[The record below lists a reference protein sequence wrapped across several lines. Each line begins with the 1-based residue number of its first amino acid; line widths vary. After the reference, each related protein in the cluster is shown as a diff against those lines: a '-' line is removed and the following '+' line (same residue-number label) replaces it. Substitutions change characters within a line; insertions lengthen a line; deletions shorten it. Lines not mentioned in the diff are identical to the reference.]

1 MNIDI
6 SESGGEPDRQMPAWL
21 PRAIVMAAVAFATV
35 FALAWLVQRLRGL
48 LVLLLMSLFFSF
60 ALEPAVNWLH
70 RKGLRRGVATL
81 VVFLGVAAGAGAF
94 MWAMGS
100 VLADQI
106 TILIDEAPGYITEAQ
121 TWLAERG
128 VEVNVDDLLQEFQD
142 GGAAASFAQDIAG
155 NLLDVGTTILSVLFQ
170 ALTVGLFTFY
180 LTADGPRLRRTIC
193 SILPQRRQRE
203 VLQVWDLAVS
213 KTGGYIYSRFVL
225 ASLSFAFHWVVFV
238 LIGVPSPIAL
248 AMWVAVVS
256 QFVPVVGTYLAGIF
270 PLLLALLEDP
280 VSAIWVVIA
289 IVLYQ
294 QIENYLFAPPITAST
309 MEMHPAVAF
318 GAVVA
323 GTNILGG
330 VGALLAIPAAA
341 VIQAFVASYVQ
352 RHELVESGLLTDDG
366 MARSK
371 LTPDRTG
378 EIPIIDIT
386 KGDTGGPPDGAP
398 GGQT

>member
-1 MNIDI
+1 MTTETTFDD
-6 SESGGEPDRQMPAWL
+6 GDKDRSMPPWL
-21 PRAIVMAAVAFATV
+21 PRAIAMGAFAFAVV
-35 FALAWLVQRLRGL
+35 FSLAWLVQRLRGL

-70 RKGLRRGVATL
+70 RKGIRRGFATL
-81 VVFLGVAAGAGAF
+81 LVFLGVAVGAVAF
-94 MWAMGS
+94 LWAMGA

-106 TILIDEAPGYITEAQ
+106 AILVDEAPGYITEAQ
-121 TWLAERG
+121 AWLAERG

-142 GGAAASFAQDIAG
+142 GGAAASFAQDLAG

-180 LTADGPRLRRTIC
+180 LTADGPRLRRSIC
-193 SILPQRRQRE
+193 SILPPRRQRE
-203 VLQVWDLAVS
+203 VLQIWDLAVS
-213 KTGGYIYSRFVL
+213 KTGGYIYSRVVL
-225 ASLSFAFHWVVFV
+225 ATLSFAFHWVVFV
-238 LIGVPSPIAL
+238 LIGVPSPLAL

-270 PLLLALLEDP
+270 PVLLALLEEP
-280 VSAIWVVIA
+280 ISALWVVIA

-318 GAVVA
+318 GSVVA

-352 RHELVESGLLTDDG
+352 RHELIESGLLTDDG
-366 MARSK
+366 MARSR

-386 KGDTGGPPDGAP
+386 KGPPPERPQQGDT
-398 GGQT
+398 